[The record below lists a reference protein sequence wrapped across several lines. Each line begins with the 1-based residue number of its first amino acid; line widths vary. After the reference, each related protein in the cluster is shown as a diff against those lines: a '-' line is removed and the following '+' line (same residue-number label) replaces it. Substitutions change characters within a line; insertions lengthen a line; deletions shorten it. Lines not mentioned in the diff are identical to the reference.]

1 MSRKLT
7 LLVVLSAIALCGI
20 IILQGF
26 WLLGA
31 YREQQAAFETEVR
44 SAINEVRQQERERM
58 VQSLS
63 VKEKKSLKSIDT
75 VMVLSADSLDQT
87 LDEIKQGLDLNIN
100 TNALLKSL
108 SRITDLIPA
117 DLYKKRLEIEDS
129 LMKKALANRGI
140 NLPYELGY
148 YDLDGKYSM
157 GTTSRDSF
165 LALPVKVTSSMVSMN
180 DASLMSGDGAE
191 THVSIEI
198 FDKKLFVGFQH
209 TGSHA
214 FRRMS
219 GMLALS
225 AILILVHICAFIL
238 MVRMFIRQ
246 KRLGEIRSSFMSNM
260 THELKT
266 PISSVSLA
274 LDLLQAREQEKG
286 SVSPYIGA
294 AQSELGRLTSMVS
307 WVLDMSAFEERKIQL
322 SYSHQSLGELVQQI
336 TASLMPVLDQ
346 RNARIDTAI
355 TPPDL
360 QADIDPIH
368 FGNVI
373 RNLADNAIKYN
384 KQVQPVVTI
393 SVSEMPAG
401 SIVITVADNGIGI
414 SEKYQRQVFEQFF
427 RVPTGDVHDVKGFGL
442 GLSYVKTIVGLHH
455 GQISLQSEPGKGT
468 TFTIRI
474 PKNRKA

>member
-1 MSRKLT
+1 
-7 LLVVLSAIALCGI
+7 
-20 IILQGF
+20 
-26 WLLGA
+26 
-31 YREQQAAFETEVR
+31 
-44 SAINEVRQQERERM
+44 M